1 MKESGG
7 VGGVEFCVVYTR
19 WCSTRA
25 HASHANFNDGHIHLL
40 PCKEKQ
46 GCDDLKLENG
56 QSNFRRPQF
65 LPGEREKSWAKENPP
80 KQGGQMGQSWPVKMV
95 WLFFEAALIKA
106 LMAGNSEA

>member
-1 MKESGG
+1 MKES
-7 VGGVEFCVVYTR
+7 GGVEFCVVCTR
-19 WCSTRA
+19 GCSTRA
-25 HASHANFNDGHIHLL
+25 PASHANFNDGHIHLL

-80 KQGGQMGQSWPVKMV
+80 KQGGQISHGQSKWSDCFLKQ
-95 WLFFEAALIKA
+95 LQ
-106 LMAGNSEA
+106 